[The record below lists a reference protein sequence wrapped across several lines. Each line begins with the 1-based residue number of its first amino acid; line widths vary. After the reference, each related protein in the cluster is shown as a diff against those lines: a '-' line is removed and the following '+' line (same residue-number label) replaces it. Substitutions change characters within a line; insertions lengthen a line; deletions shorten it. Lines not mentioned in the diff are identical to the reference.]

1 MISGIIL
8 AGGESRRMGG
18 ADKGLLE
25 FAGQPLIAHVIARI
39 APQVDELFVSAN
51 RHLASYAALG
61 YPVVQ
66 DDSPVFLGPLAG
78 MLAGLNEAKHEWV
91 LTAPCDTPFLPADLV
106 RRLYLATDDV
116 DIVVASAARVHAT
129 VMLCRRALAP
139 DLANALAQGER
150 KVQHWQSMQR
160 RAIVVFDD
168 ESAFVN
174 LNTPQQLA
182 GAIPNGQHLNR
193 A

>member
-18 ADKGLLE
+18 DDKGLLE

-39 APQVDELFVSAN
+39 APQVDELLISAN
-51 RHLASYAALG
+51 RHLADYAAFG
-61 YPVVQ
+61 HPVIQ
-66 DDSPVFLGPLAG
+66 DKTPEFLGPLAG
-78 MLAGLNEAKHEWV
+78 MLAGLQAAKHEWV
-91 LTAPCDTPFLPADLV
+91 LTVPCDTPFLPFDLV
-106 RRLYLATDDV
+106 RRLYQATDDV

-129 VMLCRRALAP
+129 VMLCRRTLLC
-139 DLANALAQGER
+139 DLANALTQGER
-150 KVQHWQSMQR
+150 RVQNWQGLQR
-160 RAIVVFDD
+160 RAIVAFDD

-182 GAIPNGQHLNR
+182 GAIPNGHR
-193 A
+193 I